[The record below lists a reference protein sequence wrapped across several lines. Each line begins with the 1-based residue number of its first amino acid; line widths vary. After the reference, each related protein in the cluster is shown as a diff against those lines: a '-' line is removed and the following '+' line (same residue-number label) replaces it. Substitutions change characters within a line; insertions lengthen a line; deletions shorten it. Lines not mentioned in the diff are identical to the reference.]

1 MHLHHLSLTNFRNY
15 ARLELELPARII
27 VLQGENAQ
35 GKTNL
40 LEAIYYLATT
50 KSPLA
55 SAERQLIAWAAEAE
69 VIPYARVAGAFHS
82 RGREHSIE
90 ITLVREP
97 VNGAAE
103 SLLRRQILL
112 DGAARRALDVV
123 GTLQVVLFLPE
134 DIALVS
140 GAPAER
146 RHYLDV
152 MLCQLDP
159 LYCRSLSRY
168 GRILTQRNALLK
180 QIREGEARASELA
193 YWDEQ
198 LGQMGGYV
206 LARRLW
212 AIAKLGQEVAAI
224 HPALT
229 GGSERLDLEY
239 ENSLLAVE
247 AQGREEPAIEQG
259 TDWSAEAAAPW
270 QEIFRQAL
278 QKVRRVEI
286 ARSMTLV
293 GPHRDDVRF
302 KINGADATIYGSR
315 GQQRT
320 VALALKLAEVA
331 LMAEQTGE
339 MPVLLLDDV
348 LSELDRQRALFLLQT
363 VSRAQQAILTTTDLH
378 GYAPAFLEQAILW
391 RVVAGC
397 IQPWREGSA

>member
-1 MHLHHLSLTNFRNY
+1 MQLHHLSLANFRNY

-27 VLQGENAQ
+27 VLQGGNAQ
-35 GKTNL
+35 GKTNF

-69 VIPYARVAGAFHS
+69 VIPYARVAGAFRAH
-82 RGREHSIE
+82 GQDHTIE
-90 ITLVREP
+90 ITLVREQ
-97 VNGAAE
+97 VNGSAE
-103 SLLRRQILL
+103 ALLRRQILL
-112 DGAARRALDVV
+112 DGAAKRALDVV

-159 LYCRSLSRY
+159 MYCRSLSRY
-168 GRILTQRNALLK
+168 GRILSQRNALLK
-180 QIREGEARASELA
+180 QIHEGQARAGELA
-193 YWDEQ
+193 YWDAQ
-198 LGQMGGYV
+198 LGQTGSYI

-212 AIAKLGQEVAAI
+212 AIAELGQEVAEM

-229 GGSERLDLEY
+229 GGSERLELEY
-239 ENSLLAVE
+239 ENSLLAAGPQE
-247 AQGREEPAIEQG
+247 QPERAQGTG
-259 TDWSAEAAAPW
+259 WSAEAAAPW
-270 QEIFRQAL
+270 QEVFLQAL
-278 QKVRRVEI
+278 QRVRRVEL
-286 ARSMTLV
+286 ARSMTVV

-320 VALALKLAEVA
+320 VALALKLAEMA
-331 LMAEQTGE
+331 LMAKETGE

-348 LSELDRQRALFLLQT
+348 LSELDGQRALFLLQA

-378 GYAPAFLEQAILW
+378 GYPPAFLEQAVLW
-391 RVVAGC
+391 RVVAGT